1 MITWRPIRPTDEP
14 VLRARHAA
22 QKAAFVFPELAD
34 PRFVL
39 VEVAEKNGTIAGAI
53 AAHATLEL
61 MFLGADPLVVR
72 AAVRDR
78 ARFARQLRA
87 LGADEAHVFIPNR
100 LLASMEPLLVR
111 LGFRRSNQDY
121 TPFYQEL

>member
-1 MITWRPIRPTDEP
+1 MITWRAFRPADEAA
-14 VLRARHAA
+14 LRARHAA
-22 QKAAFVFPELAD
+22 QKAEFVFPELAD

-39 VEVAEKNGTIAGAI
+39 VEVAENNGEIAGAL

-61 MFLGADPLVVR
+61 MFLGANPLAVR
-72 AAVRDR
+72 AAVRNR
-78 ARFARQLRA
+78 ARFAFQLRA
-87 LGADEAHVFIPNR
+87 LGADEAHVFVPNR

-111 LGFRRSNQDY
+111 LGFRRSNQNY

>member
-1 MITWRPIRPTDEP
+1 MISWRPFRSADEAA
-14 VLRARHAA
+14 LRARHVA
-22 QKAAFVFPELAD
+22 QNAAFAFPDLAD

-39 VEVAEKNGTIAGAI
+39 VEVAEKDGQIIGAVGAHVTI
-53 AAHATLEL
+53 EL
-61 MFLGADPLVVR
+61 MFVGADSLVVR

-78 ARFARQLRA
+78 ARFAGQLRA
-87 LGADEAHVFIPNR
+87 LGADEAHVFVPNR
-100 LLASMEPLLVR
+100 LLAGMEPLLVR